1 MNRSDL
7 IEEMAAKFGQLPR
20 RDIELAIDSILS
32 AMARAL
38 AEGRHIEIRGFA
50 SFRVNQLAA
59 RRGRNP
65 RTGETVSIPPRRT
78 IKFKPGKELRA
89 NVDEPPTD

>member
-1 MNRSDL
+1 NRSDL

-20 RDIELAIDSILS
+20 RDVELAMDTILS
-32 AMARAL
+32 AMAGAL
-38 AEGRHIEIRGFA
+38 TQGRHIEIRGFA
-50 SFRVNQLAA
+50 SFTVIQQAA

-65 RTGETVSIPPRRT
+65 RTGESVSVPPRRT

-89 NVDEPPTD
+89 NVDKPPTD